1 MISKNYTIT
10 TKEITQEQIWK
21 LMSNVNEW
29 KNWDK
34 SVENAELHGDFK
46 TGEFFTLKPKGGP

>member
-46 TGEFFTLKPKGGP
+46 TGEFFT